1 MNQNLVVIISVTTMC
16 FFFLTDANL
25 SFGVGSGVLIAIP
38 FSSSLGEEVETT
50 IQKALSDAQ

>member
-1 MNQNLVVIISVTTMC
+1 MF